1 MNKKTIIA
9 SSLVALMSVTAHAS
23 DLDSFSS
30 TGDAPYSSP
39 DSDQVTQS
47 ADQSLQLP
55 QNKAESNPSQSLL
68 DMKGSPGEVDQ
79 ESDVKNARGK
89 AVYEAAETY
98 AAQTSYCQR
107 SNELKSWADSRAT
120 LLDAS
125 FNFTNLLM
133 DGGRVIPPVIEQVDA
148 SYKQQGDDTAI
159 TAQTSWH
166 ILEPAKIVSTAPNWR
181 SYLYVSCAKPLKP
194 NPILMPGALKKTETE
209 DKALWIKGVKAG
221 WSLGR
226 QQADSAFNL
235 GLNRMTRDYIGML
248 RFYSLNRRGIVSTPI
263 LARGNVGIRVEGQD
277 LSVGETLF
285 RLTGNATWN
294 TPSDWKPKIDNK
306 VAQ

>member
-9 SSLVALMSVTAHAS
+9 SSLIALMSATAHAS
-23 DLDSFSS
+23 DLDYFSS
-30 TGDAPYSSP
+30 SNDVPYSNS
-39 DSDQVTQS
+39 DSVHSSKSGLEQ
-47 ADQSLQLP
+47 LQAAP
-55 QNKAESNPSQSLL
+55 VKTESKPSHALL
-68 DMKGSPGEVDQ
+68 DMRGTPSEVSQ
-79 ESDVKNARGK
+79 ESDVKNARSN

-107 SNELKSWADSRAT
+107 ASELKAWADSQAT

-125 FNFTNLLM
+125 FNFTNLLL

-166 ILEPAKIVSTAPNWR
+166 ILSPAKIVSTAPNWR
-181 SYLYVSCAKPLKP
+181 SYLYVSCAAPLKP
-194 NPILMPGALKKTETE
+194 NPILMPGSLKKTEAQ
-209 DKALWIKGVKAG
+209 DKALWTKGVKTG

-226 QQADSAFNL
+226 RQANSAFDL

-248 RFYSLNRRGIVSTPI
+248 RFYSLNRRGVVSTPI

-294 TPSDWKPKIDNK
+294 APSQWKPKIDNK